1 MCVHAGDMP
10 NTRKR
15 RPPQS
20 MLAIR
25 QVSPGEDRDQFM
37 AARPNRDTIVA
48 DSGTFLFRE
57 AQKPLEPPWFEI
69 LKTGQG

>member
-1 MCVHAGDMP
+1 
-10 NTRKR
+10 
-15 RPPQS
+15 

-69 LKTGQG
+69 IKTGQG